1 MFNKKESI
9 PKKIHYCW
17 FGRKEKPRI
26 VRKCINSWKKILI
39 GYEIIEWNEDNFD
52 VNSNLY
58 VKEAYENKKYAFVT
72 DYVRLLILYNY
83 GGIYM
88 DTDVEIIKNIDV
100 FLDNN
105 AFSSFE
111 NNNYIPTGIMAAKKG
126 NKWIKMLLDEYDDL
140 KFIKDDGTFDLTTNV
155 IRITEATIKNYNL
168 IPNDTFQDLGDV
180 VLYPHD
186 YFCPKNWFSG
196 KIEITSNTYAIHHF
210 NGSWHSKREQR
221 QNKKRVEYI
230 NKYGVEKGTHKY
242 NRYLKFDRY
251 VNFLTYPFKALKN
264 PKKALKII
272 FRR

>member
-1 MFNKKESI
+1 MKKI
-9 PKKIHYCW
+9 PKTIHYCW
-17 FGRKEKPRI
+17 FGGNPLPNI
-26 VRKCINSWKKILI
+26 AVKCINSWKKYLPD
-39 GYEIIEWNEDNFD
+39 YEIIEWNEDNFD

-72 DYVRLLILYNY
+72 DYVRLLVLYNY

>member
-1 MFNKKESI
+1 M
-9 PKKIHYCW
+9 
-17 FGRKEKPRI
+17 
-26 VRKCINSWKKILI
+26 
-39 GYEIIEWNEDNFD
+39 
-52 VNSNLY
+52 
-58 VKEAYENKKYAFVT
+58 
-72 DYVRLLILYNY
+72 
-83 GGIYM
+83 
-88 DTDVEIIKNIDV
+88 

>member
-1 MFNKKESI
+1 MKKI
-9 PKKIHYCW
+9 TKTIHYCW
-17 FGRKEKPRI
+17 FGRGKKSDFMM
-26 VRKCINSWKKILI
+26 KCINSWKKYLP
-39 GYEIIEWNEDNFD
+39 
-52 VNSNLY
+52 
-58 VKEAYENKKYAFVT
+58 
-72 DYVRLLILYNY
+72 DYVRLLVLYNY

-186 YFCPKNWFSG
+186 YFWPKNWFSG

-251 VNFLTYPFKALKN
+251 VNFITYPFKALKN

>member
-1 MFNKKESI
+1 MKKI
-9 PKKIHYCW
+9 PKTIHYCW
-17 FGRKEKPRI
+17 FGRGKKSDFMM
-26 VRKCINSWKKILI
+26 KCINSWKKYLPD
-39 GYEIIEWNEDNFD
+39 YEIIEWNEDNFD

-58 VKEAYENKKYAFVT
+58 VKEAY
-72 DYVRLLILYNY
+72 
-83 GGIYM
+83 
-88 DTDVEIIKNIDV
+88 
-100 FLDNN
+100 
-105 AFSSFE
+105 E